1 MTSPEQRDRRLGP
14 LVLGAIGVVYGDVGT
29 SPLYTMR
36 VVFTGEHGLPLTQ
49 ANVYGLL
56 SIVFWALVIIVTL
69 KYVTLIMRADNRGE
83 GGILALTAL
92 VSRGVEHQSR
102 LRWWLVGL
110 GIFGAAMFYGDGMI
124 TPAITV
130 LGAVEGLEV
139 MAPGLGHFIVP
150 LALAIVIG
158 LFSIQKRGTAS
169 VGRMF
174 GPIMVVWFVVIAVLG
189 IMHIAA

>member
-1 MTSPEQRDRRLGP
+1 MAP
-14 LVLGAIGVVYGDVGT
+14 LVLGALGVVFGDVGT

-36 VVFTGEHGLPLTQ
+36 VVFSGEHGLPLNV

-56 SIVFWALVIIVTL
+56 SIVFWALIIIVTL

-92 VSRGVEHQSR
+92 VSRGVEHGSR
-102 LRWWLVGL
+102 TRWWLVGF

-130 LGAVEGLEV
+130 LGAVEGLEIITPALRAYV
-139 MAPGLGHFIVP
+139 VP
-150 LALAIVIG
+150 VSVAILVG
-158 LFSIQKRGTAS
+158 LFWIQKRGTAS
-169 VGRMF
+169 VG
-174 GPIMVVWFVVIAVLG
+174 GL
-189 IMHIAA
+189 